1 MAVNDFDLE
10 MAIVATEL
18 ITEFG
23 KDVTYYQNNNTI
35 NPITGE
41 LTTSE
46 TTFSIRVAPPSAVNI
61 SNVDNKVIQ
70 AGDMEVILDGDI
82 TFYPEAQDILLLD
95 GIRYNIVAVSPLY
108 SGDLIAI
115 YTIFCRTTEGV

>member
-1 MAVNDFDLE
+1 MATDFDKE
-10 MAIVATEL
+10 MSLVSTEL
-18 ITEFG
+18 IAEFG

-46 TTFSIRVAPPSAVNI
+46 TTFTITVAPPSAVNI
-61 SNVDNKVIQ
+61 ANVDNKVIQ

-82 TFYPEAQDILLLD
+82 TFYPEAQDILVLD
-95 GIRYNIVAVSPLY
+95 SIRYNVVAVQPLY
-108 SGDLIAI
+108 SGDLVAI